1 VLAQLLAFLGVSA
14 VVICVPG
21 PDTALTVRNAL
32 AGGRR
37 CGVATA
43 AGVAGGQAVWTLATG
58 IGVAELIQASEPAFL
73 ALRVA
78 GAAYLVLLG
87 LQSLWSAAGPR
98 RTTLWTAGRTRLAR
112 RLRSP
117 TGGLGTRGS
126 GWPTPGERTA
136 AGGPGGA
143 AGGGGA
149 GAPAVAPGGAGA
161 LGWMRPGRAVGQG
174 MVSNLAN
181 PKMAAFFLSLL
192 PQFASAGGGTGGVLV
207 LGLVFCS
214 MTFGWLA
221 LYSAAV
227 DRARVVLGRPRVR
240 RALDGV
246 SGLVLVGFGARLG
259 LQQR

>member
-1 VLAQLLAFLGVSA
+1 MLGQLVAFLGVSA

-43 AGVAGGQAVWTLATG
+43 AGVAAGQAVWTLATSVG
-58 IGVAELIQASEPAFL
+58 IAELIQASEPAFL
-73 ALRVA
+73 VMRTV
-78 GAAYLVLLG
+78 GAAYLVALG
-87 LQSLWSAAGPR
+87 LQSLW
-98 RTTLWTAGRTRLAR
+98 TASGIRFPG

-117 TGGLGTRGS
+117 TGGPGT
-126 GWPTPGERTA
+126 
-136 AGGPGGA
+136 GPGGS
-143 AGGGGA
+143 
-149 GAPAVAPGGAGA
+149 GAPAGQGGSGPGAGQR
-161 LGWMRPGRAVGQG
+161 MRPGRALRQG

-192 PQFASAGGGTGGVLV
+192 PQFASPAQGAGGIVG
-207 LGLVFCS
+207 LGLVFCV
-214 MTFGWLA
+214 MTFGWLG
-221 LYSAAV
+221 LYSVVV
-227 DRARVVLGRPRVR
+227 DRARAVLSRSWVR

-246 SGLVLVGFGARLG
+246 SGVVLVGFGARLA